1 MPSPPTGAVA
11 NCQMTVKTCSP
22 ALNPSLE
29 GAIETHLAVLTNSVC
44 GVEVVQTL
52 GAQRL
57 TVLLILGRK
66 TPCNKGVGL

>member
-11 NCQMTVKTCSP
+11 NYQTRVKTCSP
-22 ALNPSLE
+22 ALNPSD
-29 GAIETHLAVLTNSVC
+29 GAIETHLAILTNSVC

-52 GAQRL
+52 RAHRL